1 VTATTAIEAD
11 EDRGTLTASTN
22 KFSLKS
28 GVDSQG
34 REREF
39 IEGFLA
45 STHIDKGNDEFT
57 VDALKSM
64 AEDINTDSESIDAV
78 FNEIDE
84 EDFKNT
90 VEEANIG
97 NVEHMN
103 NPAFPF
109 ADTRTVPAFK
119 TTRAEVREM
128 QDGEKGLWVKGILN
142 SDGLP
147 GDTISAIKNSIK
159 DGFLKAFSV
168 EFKAK
173 KVRRVQKKNRVVRI
187 IEDAIA
193 KGAALTGRPMNP
205 AATMTDAMLKSM
217 AMEYKVEY
225 AYEVG
230 DNVSWNETSGTVRDR
245 TKDSCFNEEIDG
257 DFEVCGTE
265 EDPAYLIEVDN
276 DEETMV
282 AHKQSLFTGKSEGDS
297 QHTKDESKNDTTMTD
312 GEQPD
317 DEPEASEPEKEE
329 GKDVE
334 GKSEGETQESGE
346 SGLKEQVAEI
356 KSDMEQLKETN
367 ESLREENEELKSE
380 LEDLKTVQEIK
391 SELDEV
397 KSLFEDVEL
406 EDGARVP
413 KQETKNRDVSDG
425 EEDNKAEWKS
435 AIDGLPE
442 GYLETEGKSMN
453 KMAAF
458 AKNHGVSTEEV
469 KNYVNRD

>member
-1 VTATTAIEAD
+1 VTATTAIQAD
-11 EDRGTLTASTN
+11 EDRGTFTASTD

-45 STHIDKGNDEFT
+45 TTHIDKGNDEFT

-84 EDFKNT
+84 DAI
-90 VEEANIG
+90 EEANIG

-119 TTRAEVREM
+119 TTKAEVREM

-217 AMEYKVEY
+217 ATEYKVEY

-230 DNVSWNETSGTVRDR
+230 DNVSWNETSGTIRDR
-245 TKDSCFNEEIDG
+245 TKDSCFNERIDG

-265 EDPAYLIEVDN
+265 DDPVYLIEVDN

-282 AHKQSLFTGKSEGDS
+282 AHKQSLFTGESEGDS
-297 QHTKDESKNDTTMTD
+297 QHTENESKNNTTMTD
-312 GEQPD
+312 GEKPEE
-317 DEPEASEPEKEE
+317 EPEASEPE

-334 GKSEGETQESGE
+334 GKSEGEDKNTGE
-346 SGLKEQVAEI
+346 SGLKKQVAEI
-356 KSDMEQLKETN
+356 KSDMKQLKDTN

-391 SELDEV
+391 SELNEV
-397 KSLFEDVEL
+397 KSLFEDVDL

-413 KQETKNRDVSDG
+413 KQETKNRDLGGD
-425 EEDNKAEWKS
+425 EDSKAEWKS
-435 AIDGLPE
+435 AIDRLPE
-442 GYLETEGKSMN
+442 GYLETEGKSMQ
-453 KMAAF
+453 KMEAF
-458 AKNHGVSTEEV
+458 AKNHGINTQEV